1 MEIHFFKE
9 CLKTVAGYIKE
20 FKIEITLAVVVAL
33 AGSLYICLSF
43 GNRYGERLRTD
54 TLNTYKS
61 DAEIETD
68 AENLVDNL
76 YDKTYT
82 LSKDIYLKYQV
93 KNLGDTVGYCEMTTA
108 VAGGNTSGRV
118 NLTVTEV
125 ERLKEY
131 PLIKKQ
137 YGGAYISLTVKVE
150 SLMAEDLL
158 FRINALRC
166 VLMDDSGYEVVDAEN
181 SIGGVDNGP
190 KLEECGDRLD
200 CYTWAFGSG
209 GGSGQFVPVKANSV
223 SIQHLM
229 IKRGESKTF
238 RMVFQIPEDI
248 LEDDSLSLTNGMVDS
263 QREYSNTGFGIY
275 LNR

>member
-1 MEIHFFKE
+1 MEIYLFKE

-20 FKIEITLAVVVAL
+20 FKTEIVLAVVVAL

-61 DAEIETD
+61 EAEIETD
-68 AENLVDNL
+68 SENLMDNL
-76 YDKTYT
+76 YDKNYT

-93 KNLGDTVGYCEMTTA
+93 KNLGDTVGYYEMTTA
-108 VAGGNTSGRV
+108 VDGGNTSGRV

-131 PLIKKQ
+131 LLIKKQ

-150 SLMAEDLL
+150 SLMAEDIL

-166 VLMDDSGYEVVDAEN
+166 VLMDDSGYEVVDAEHN
-181 SIGGVDNGP
+181 IGGVDNGP
-190 KLEECGDRLD
+190 KLEECGDKLD
-200 CYTWAFGSG
+200 CYGLVFGG
-209 GGSGQFVPVKANSV
+209 EGSGQFVPVKANSA
-223 SIQHLM
+223 SIQHIML
-229 IKRGESKTF
+229 KRGESKTF
-238 RMVFQIPEDI
+238 KMVFQIPEDI